1 MRQRPPLRHY
11 TPLFSSLKHSLLPP
25 WLPNSP
31 QMKKICFKCHCS
43 FLFSDPLQVR
53 LFNLIPSVM
62 ELVHPHV
69 YLWYKAEESGGLKMK
84 TPTRELLCAHFV
96 NAYGDMW
103 LCRGN
108 AQPFIRFRY
117 NFFFLILRCEVS
129 PNVTTCSVIPFY
141 SLLFFP
147 VQPPA
152 VNTRL
157 VFFFC
162 CFTGQMNVK
171 RHILV

>member
-117 NFFFLILRCEVS
+117 NFFFWYLGVK
-129 PNVTTCSVIPFY
+129 F
-141 SLLFFP
+141 LLMS
-147 VQPPA
+147 PPA
-152 VNTRL
+152 VWYPFIPY
-157 VFFFC
+157 FFFL
-162 CFTGQMNVK
+162 FNHQQWTRGSFFFFVVSQDRWM
-171 RHILV
+171 